1 MSLGNYTI
9 NGFLSK
15 LFLSVKSHY
24 KGGVFTASENYFWKN
39 IVLSLMI
46 IVIVSYTALNSRR
59 YNYNNPLGYSVIII
73 ISLLLS
79 PIGWAHYLI
88 PLLLPL
94 IVFIKELIK
103 KRTVFEVVI
112 FLTALFFISIDTSSV
127 YFLKTLS
134 VVRGFIPGNPESFFY
149 RMTFYSLPFYGMVL
163 LLYLNFR
170 LIKNYST
177 SALHDTEGGGA
188 ALD

>member
-1 MSLGNYTI
+1 
-9 NGFLSK
+9 
-15 LFLSVKSHY
+15 
-24 KGGVFTASENYFWKN
+24 
-39 IVLSLMI
+39 
-46 IVIVSYTALNSRR
+46 
-59 YNYNNPLGYSVIII
+59 
-73 ISLLLS
+73 
-79 PIGWAHYLI
+79 LI

-188 ALD
+188 VLD